1 MTELWII
8 AFVVM
13 PVIVVTLAAVAVWLN
28 HLSVKRLRGTPAE

>member
-1 MTELWII
+1 MNELWII

-13 PVIVVTLAAVAVWLN
+13 PIIVVALAAGAAWLN